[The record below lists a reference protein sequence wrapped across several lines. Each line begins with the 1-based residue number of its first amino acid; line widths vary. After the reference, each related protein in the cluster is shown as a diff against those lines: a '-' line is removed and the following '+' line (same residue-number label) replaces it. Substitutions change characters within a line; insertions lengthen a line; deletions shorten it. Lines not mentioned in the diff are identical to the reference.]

1 MWGRTAAAV
10 LQIPSPLRS
19 SIFAGGADN
28 LTQSNLDMAPLE
40 AQCPRLA
47 GYLFECD
54 TPKGTPPTEL
64 LSSFA
69 GFSYVHE
76 SELERAAA
84 RDDGLAA
91 AF

>member
-1 MWGRTAAAV
+1 MLCV
-10 LQIPSPLRS
+10 QIPSPLRS
-19 SIFAGGADN
+19 SIFAGGADKV
-28 LTQSNLDMAPLE
+28 TQSNLDMAPLE
-40 AQCPRLA
+40 VQCPRLA

-69 GFSYVHE
+69 GFTYVHE
-76 SELERAAA
+76 SELARAAA
-84 RDDGLAA
+84 RGDDALAA